1 MLLDTF
7 FVNETILGVCVGG
20 GGGMELLGSGIAEYK
35 LVVSYRSVQSE
46 GVN

>member
-20 GGGMELLGSGIAEYK
+20 GGDGATGFRNS
-35 LVVSYRSVQSE
+35 
-46 GVN
+46 